1 MHRSDNATYFGSGSE
16 APLEYDKKRQLIH
29 RHDVRRVALVG
40 TYPPTECG
48 IATFTANVR
57 DALLQARPDWIIS
70 VVSLVDETPEF
81 SLPEVAVN
89 WIRDQAGSL
98 QRTVDYLNTCD
109 VVVIQHEFGIYGGRD
124 GDDVLELV
132 DSLRV
137 PVVVSLH
144 TVLQTP
150 SVYQHYIVQRLI
162 DAADLVVVP
171 SASALDRLALTHRVR
186 HVAVVPHGAEANFDD
201 DRLEAEAP
209 IVLTWG
215 LLGPGKG
222 LEHGIHALALLD
234 NSKLAARYIISGRT
248 HPHLRRDGSDPYR
261 ESLEQIVAWH
271 GVRDVVSFDDRYLGW
286 KALRAM
292 VRRATVVL
300 LPYQSRDQIS
310 SGVLVEALASGKP
323 IVSTRFPHA
332 VELLSDGAGILVDF
346 DDAEGMAQA
355 LGTVL
360 ERPDLAHAMSQ
371 RARRVGRSLLWPHVG
386 QRLSGL
392 LEELTEMVKR

>member
-1 MHRSDNATYFGSGSE
+1 MHQSDNATYFRSGSE
-16 APLEYDKKRQLIH
+16 APLEYGQTRPSGH

-57 DALLQARPDWIIS
+57 DALLQARPDWVVS

-81 SLPEVAVN
+81 SRPEVAVN
-89 WIRDQAGSL
+89 WIRNQAGSL
-98 QRTVDYLNTCD
+98 QRAVDYLNTCD

-144 TVLQTP
+144 TVLRTP
-150 SVYQHYIVQRLI
+150 TVYQHFIVQRLI

-171 SASALDRLALTHRVR
+171 SASALDRLTLTHRVR
-186 HVAVVPHGAEANFDD
+186 QVAVVPHGAEANFDD
-201 DRLEAEAP
+201 DRPEGEAP
-209 IVLTWG
+209 VVLTWG

-234 NSKLAARYIISGRT
+234 KSKLAARYIISGRT
-248 HPHLRRDGSDPYR
+248 HPHLRLSGTDPYR
-261 ESLEQIVAWH
+261 DSLEQVVAWH
-271 GVRDVVSFDDRYLGW
+271 GVGDVVSFDDRYLGW

-355 LGTVL
+355 LRTVL

-371 RARRVGRSLLWPHVG
+371 RARRVGRSLLWPQVG